1 MRVPGDHGII
11 GHAEIVFNLVEIRVA
26 DSTVVN
32 FDVNIIRASVSAN
45 LFYTY
50 EILHRLQTLMKSKKK
65 KKKEE
70 DGT

>member
-1 MRVPGDHGII
+1 
-11 GHAEIVFNLVEIRVA
+11 VEIRVA

-70 DGT
+70 EGT